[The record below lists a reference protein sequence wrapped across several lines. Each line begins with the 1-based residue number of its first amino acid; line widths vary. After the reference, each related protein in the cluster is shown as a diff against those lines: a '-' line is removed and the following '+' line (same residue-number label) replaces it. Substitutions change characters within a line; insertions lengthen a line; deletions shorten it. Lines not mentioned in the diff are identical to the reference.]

1 MSDNNISAS
10 TVNELFISKLNSPDG
25 IEKVAQEGSA
35 FIRQKLREVSFARK
49 IINPQYVTKL
59 DLQRSVNHDG
69 LVKIVDIEPDS
80 RAMVVNFRGNPDFK
94 YVMGERFEIPFFMVS
109 SEEFQKTEEE
119 LLAYEMPLTEVI
131 ERNSVLDIQRIEDES
146 FLTTVDAAVS
156 ASATI
161 SGNYEAS
168 GEVGSIPKN
177 KVKELFDVLDGNELR
192 ADTLLMDSTM
202 FNRLFLYDATTVG
215 DAVGSEMHVNGYSYA
230 TLFGR
235 KLVVSNKVY
244 KQDKDNA
251 GAKIN
256 LLKDK
261 VYAFTSQDFL
271 GQFLVLNDT
280 KFFIEKRKNIITFAA
295 YETIGMGIGNTASC
309 GVLNLHTAS

>member
-1 MSDNNISAS
+1 MSDSNISAA
-10 TVNELFISKLNSPDG
+10 TINELFISKLNTPEG
-25 IEKVAQEGSA
+25 MEKVAQEGSA

-49 IINPQYVTKL
+49 IINPQYVTKA
-59 DLQRSVNHDG
+59 DLQRSINHDG

-80 RAMVVNFRGNPDFK
+80 KAMVVNFRGNPDFR
-94 YVMGERFEIPFFMVS
+94 YVVGDRFEIPFFMVS

-131 ERNSVLDIQRIEDES
+131 ERNSVLDIQRIEDENFIATIDAS
-146 FLTTVDAAVS
+146 IAAEGTNTTV
-156 ASATI
+156 
-161 SGNYEAS
+161 SGVYKTANSEI
-168 GEVGSIPKN
+168 GSIPKD
-177 KVKELFDVLDGNELR
+177 KVKGLFDLLDGSELR

-235 KLVVSNKVY
+235 KLVVSNKVK
-244 KQDKDNA
+244 KQDGSDLLNN
-251 GAKIN
+251 KI
-256 LLKDK
+256 
-261 VYAFTSQDFL
+261 YAFTSQDFL

-295 YETIGMGIGNTASC
+295 YETIGVGVGNTKSC
-309 GVLNLHTAS
+309 AVLNLS

>member
-1 MSDNNISAS
+1 MSDSNISAA
-10 TVNELFISKLNSPDG
+10 TINELFISKLNTPEG
-25 IEKVAQEGSA
+25 MEKVAQEGSA

-49 IINPQYVTKL
+49 IINPQYVTKA
-59 DLQRSVNHDG
+59 DLQRSINHDG

-80 RAMVVNFRGNPDFK
+80 KAMVVNFRGNPDFR
-94 YVMGERFEIPFFMVS
+94 YVVGDRFEIPFFMVS

-131 ERNSVLDIQRIEDES
+131 ERNSVLDIQRIEDENFIDTIDAAITS
-146 FLTTVDAAVS
+146 EGTNTTVSGVYADG
-156 ASATI
+156 ASET
-161 SGNYEAS
+161 
-168 GEVGSIPKN
+168 GSIPKD
-177 KVKELFDVLDGNELR
+177 KIKSLFDLLDGNELR

-235 KLVVSNKVY
+235 KLVVSNKKK
-244 KQDKDNA
+244 KQDGTDLLNN
-251 GAKIN
+251 KI
-256 LLKDK
+256 
-261 VYAFTSQDFL
+261 YAFTSQDFL

-295 YETIGMGIGNTASC
+295 YETIGVGIGNTKSC
-309 GVLNLHTAS
+309 AVLNLW